1 MRRWDLK
8 QVTQALGEYARCA
21 QRTSWVV
28 LTGGPGAGKST
39 VLAELKL
46 RGHRVVAEQALAYI
60 HSRQGQGESINDISA
75 DVAELTAQIFQL
87 NQRSQQQTA
96 TNDQVLFDRA
106 LPDVLAFSIVDGLDV
121 AQMLPACATHRFAA
135 AFVLEQVGAR
145 NDSTVYHTDS
155 QISQI
160 EKNCEAIYKTLA
172 NVVVRVPSFTQDP
185 AASIAQ
191 RSNLIEGMLQTLTA
205 AD

>member
-1 MRRWDLK
+1 LK

-21 QRTSWVV
+21 QKTSWVV

-60 HSRQGQGESINDISA
+60 RSRQRQGESIRDISA
-75 DVAELTAQIFQL
+75 DVGKLTAQIFQR
-87 NQRSQQQTA
+87 NRWSQQQA
-96 TNDQVLFDRA
+96 SANDQVIFDRA

-121 AQMLPACATHRFAA
+121 EQMLPACATHRFAA
-135 AFVLEQVGAR
+135 AFVLEHVGER
-145 NDSTVYHTDS
+145 DDSTVYHTAS

-160 EKNCEAIYKTLA
+160 EGNCEAIYKTLA
-172 NVVVRVPSFTQDP
+172 NVVARVPSFTGDP
-185 AASIAQ
+185 AASVAR
-191 RSNLIEGMLQTLTA
+191 RSNIIEAILQTLTA